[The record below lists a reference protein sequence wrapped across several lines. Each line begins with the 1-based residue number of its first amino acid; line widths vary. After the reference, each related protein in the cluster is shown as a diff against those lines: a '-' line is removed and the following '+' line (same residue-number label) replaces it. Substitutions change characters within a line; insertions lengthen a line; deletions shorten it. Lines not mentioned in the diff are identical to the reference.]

1 MMSLS
6 ADQAQTVVNAALA
19 KAREFGKFVTVVV
32 VDRAGDI
39 AAVGRMDRAPGVWFD
54 LAYGFAYTC
63 TIWGGASG
71 ARLAPIKDENWFRAA
86 STMRGGRMMV
96 ADGSLPLVQDRTL
109 IGAIGV
115 AGATDE
121 EDLAI
126 AEAGAKAL

>member
-1 MMSLS
+1 MSLT
-6 ADQAQTVVNAALA
+6 AEEAQNVVDAAVG

-39 AAVGRMDRAPGVWFD
+39 AAVGRMDRAPGIWFD
-54 LAYGFAYTC
+54 IAYGLAYTC
-63 TIWGGASG
+63 TVWGGATG
-71 ARLAPIKDENWFRAA
+71 AQLAPVKDEAWFQAA

-96 ADGSLPLVQDRTL
+96 ADGSLPLRRDRTL

-126 AEAGAKAL
+126 AEAGVAGL

>member
-1 MMSLS
+1 MSLT
-6 ADQAQTVVNAALA
+6 AEEAQNVVDAAVG

-39 AAVGRMDRAPGVWFD
+39 AAVGRMDRAPGIWFD
-54 LAYGFAYTC
+54 IAYGLAYTC
-63 TIWGGASG
+63 TAWGGATG
-71 ARLAPIKDENWFRAA
+71 AQLAPVKDEAWFQAA

-96 ADGSLPLVQDRTL
+96 ADGSLPLRRDRTL

-126 AEAGAKAL
+126 AEAGVAGL